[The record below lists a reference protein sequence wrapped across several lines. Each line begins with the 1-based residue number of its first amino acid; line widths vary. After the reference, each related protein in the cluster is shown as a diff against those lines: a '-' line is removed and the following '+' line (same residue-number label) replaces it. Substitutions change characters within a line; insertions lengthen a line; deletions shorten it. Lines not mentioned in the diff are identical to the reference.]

1 MIKERVM
8 LKAMMAGIFIGI
20 AGLIYLSVES
30 KVLGAVLFSFGLLM
44 VVSKGYYLYTGKVGY
59 LLPYTKGYLI
69 ILGKTIIGNLI
80 GISLVGLL
88 FRFSGQDS
96 VINQAVLMVSSK
108 LDRTWYQALVLSIF
122 CGMMMYVGVQ
132 GYKAMKLDLL
142 KVLIVIFAVTIF
154 ILAKFEHSVANMLY
168 FALGNAWSFK
178 GVLYTVIWIIGN
190 GIGAVFLNLVE
201 VKLSSNDRQ

>member
-1 MIKERVM
+1 MIKEHVM
-8 LKAMMAGIFIGI
+8 LKAVMAGIFIGI
-20 AGLIYLSVES
+20 AGLIYLSVEN
-30 KVLGAVLFSFGLLM
+30 KVLGALLFSFGLLM
-44 VVSKGYYLYTGKVGY
+44 VVSKGYFLYTGKVGY

-88 FRFSGQDS
+88 FRFSGQEV

-108 LDRTWYQALVLSIF
+108 LDRSWYQALILSIF

-132 GYKAMKLDLL
+132 GYKAMKLDIL

>member
-190 GIGAVFLNLVE
+190 GIRAVFLNLVE